1 MSKEFK
7 PSCTL
12 SLLLLLAGC
21 STPTAH
27 QPNIS
32 NSHEQLVEFFNQ
44 WRGFQAP
51 TMIGGV
57 PDYSAEAM
65 KRQQYELT
73 NWQQRLQAFDTTGW
87 PVKSQIDYYLVWA
100 EMNGLDFDHRVLRP
114 WVRDPAFY
122 VWFYPSPSD
131 VPKREGPNIFGA
143 IELSN
148 YKQPLSAEDAR
159 EITVRLLK
167 AKTVFEQAKT
177 NLTGNAR
184 DLWILGARSIREQCS
199 DLSSFAKSMNALF
212 PELAAAAKEAEEG
225 SNQFASW
232 LDQQASS
239 KTGSSG
245 IGKENYSW
253 YIRHVHL
260 VPYTWESEKTL
271 LERELARSHSAL
283 RFAEHRN
290 RTLPK
295 LNKAANE
302 DEYKK
307 LLTAGVD
314 EYMEFLEKEDF
325 LTVKPYM
332 KPAMMAQI
340 RAFVPADGPRGFF
353 DEIDYRD
360 PMPMRAHHFH
370 WIEKVREIQ
379 EPNPSVIRRTPS
391 LYNIFDSRAEGM
403 ATAME
408 ELVMNAGLLK
418 DRPRATELVYIMLAE
433 RAARGLG
440 GLYQHGDEMDFK
452 RATEYADRWVPWGLL
467 PAGGGTI
474 QHEEHFYLQ
483 QPGYGS
489 SYIVG
494 KADIDKLIAEYARQ
508 REGKFSLKEFMDEFN
523 TVGIIPVSFDLLA
536 NDWKQSLIE
545 RSIKELKS
553 NYEKI
558 SAFHFVSPRQLLV
571 LRTKF

>member
-1 MSKEFK
+1 MNE
-7 PSCTL
+7 
-12 SLLLLLAGC
+12 
-21 STPTAH
+21 
-27 QPNIS
+27 
-32 NSHEQLVEFFNQ
+32 
-44 WRGFQAP
+44 
-51 TMIGGV
+51 GV
-57 PDYSAEAM
+57 PDYSAAAM
-65 KRQQYELT
+65 KGQHAELAR
-73 NWQQRLQAFDTTGW
+73 WQQRLHALDTTGW
-87 PVKSQIDYYLVWA
+87 PVKNQVDCFLVWA
-100 EMNGLDFDHRVLRP
+100 EMNGLDFDHRVLQP

-131 VPKREGPNIFGA
+131 VPKREGPSIFGA

-148 YKQPLSAEDAR
+148 YKQPLSGEDAN
-159 EITVRLLK
+159 EIAVRLRK
-167 AKTVFEQAKT
+167 ANAVFEQAKI
-177 NLTGNAR
+177 NLTGNAK
-184 DLWILGARSIREQCS
+184 DLWILGTRTIREQSS
-199 DLSSFAKSMNALF
+199 DLSTFAKSVSAGF
-212 PELAAAAKEAEEG
+212 PELASAAMEAEDA
-225 SNQFASW
+225 SNRFALW
-232 LDQQASS
+232 LDEQAPS

-253 YIRHVHL
+253 YIRNVHL
-260 VPYTWESEKTL
+260 VPYTWESERTL

-290 RTLPK
+290 RSLPK
-295 LNKAANE
+295 LSKAANAV
-302 DEYKK
+302 EYKK
-307 LLTAGVD
+307 LLTTGVD
-314 EYMEFLEKEDF
+314 EYMEFLEKQNF

-340 RAFVPADGPRGFF
+340 RDFVPSAGLRGFF

-360 PMPMRAHHFH
+360 PMPMRAHHYH
-370 WIEKVREIQ
+370 WIEKAREIE
-379 EPNPSVIRRTPS
+379 EPNPSAIRRTPS

-440 GLYQHGDEMDFK
+440 GLYQHGLEMDFK
-452 RATEYADRWVPWGLL
+452 AATEYADRWVPWGLL
-467 PAGGGTI
+467 PANGGTI

-508 REGKFSLKEFMDEFN
+508 REGEFSLKEFMDEFN
-523 TVGIIPVSFDLLA
+523 TVGIIPVSLIYWQMTGSKTLLNEA
-536 NDWKQSLIE
+536 
-545 RSIKELKS
+545 LK
-553 NYEKI
+553 NN
-558 SAFHFVSPRQLLV
+558 
-571 LRTKF
+571 